1 MKSKLIPLFL
11 IAFLIGSSNSLYAGK
26 KNFFEGFVI
35 TSMGDTLKGQIQ
47 YVNPVYNE
55 LKVKFRSEEGK
66 RTTFKPKDLV
76 EYAFLFP
83 EYDKGKKTKNTSWVH
98 YYRKRVNVSPVERI
112 KKIETLFL
120 QRITKGDIALYNYY
134 SLKTNKIHSRNY
146 KQEYFVEQMTPDGFD
161 LVHIGRANFKEIS
174 KELLVMN
181 PRLSE
186 KLGTYGYGY
195 KYFVKVVKLH
205 NRMMNGEKVGI

>member
-1 MKSKLIPLFL
+1 MKSKLVPLFL
-11 IAFLIGSSNSLYAGK
+11 IAFLLGSNGLYAGN
-26 KNFFEGFVI
+26 KNFFKGFVI
-35 TSMGDTLKGQIQ
+35 TSMGDTLKGEIQ

-55 LKVKFRSEEGK
+55 LKVKFRSENGK

-83 EYDKGKKTKNTSWVH
+83 EYEKGTKKKTTKWVN
-98 YYRKRVNVSPVERI
+98 YYRKRVNVSPVETV

-120 QRITKGDIALYNYY
+120 QKITKGDIALYNYY
-134 SLKTNKIHSRNY
+134 SLKTSKIHSRRY

-161 LVHIGRANFKEIS
+161 LVHIGKANFKEIS
-174 KELLVMN
+174 KELLAVN
-181 PRLSE
+181 PRLAE

-195 KYFVKVVKLH
+195 KYFVKVVKIH
-205 NRMMNGEKVGI
+205 NRMMNGEKVEI